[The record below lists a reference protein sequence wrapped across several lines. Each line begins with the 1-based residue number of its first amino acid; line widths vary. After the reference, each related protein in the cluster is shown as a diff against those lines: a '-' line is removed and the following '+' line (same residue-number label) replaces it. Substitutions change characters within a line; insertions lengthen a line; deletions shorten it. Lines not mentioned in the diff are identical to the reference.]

1 MKMRKIGRSNLI
13 KYYTYLGLYNIMTLF
28 TSGTI
33 LQVFLNWK
41 ELTSEGISLIV
52 SFGFLAQT
60 FGIGV
65 STFFADKIKNVAKV
79 VAVFNIPLVLFPILL
94 LYFSA
99 ENGLSA
105 ENIFSLIIP
114 FYAVFSFCIGVNAT
128 LGYKLPYHITDISN
142 YGTISSVSGIISNL
156 LGIGSSFVFV
166 LLTGIFEYQKVIFSG
181 YLIVCVAIVLGVIAI
196 FSVKKYEAGLET
208 VKQNSIAKEIWA
220 VLKTPFMKFLIVP
233 NFLRGIGSGILGMS
247 AVIMIAQ
254 LGVSEN
260 ISSVLSVAMA
270 VSVVIGCIVFGQ
282 IYRRVR
288 VIKCILVGG
297 LIGTVFLCLM
307 IANKNPMVFVL
318 MYSLTWLCFTFVD
331 YGIPVYVTQIVGYE
345 HMGTYSAIRM
355 LIHMSG
361 TTVATFISGK
371 MIDNNSFL
379 LLLLG
384 GGCITIAVVSYYVFE
399 KIFGKRN
406 IGA

>member
-1 MKMRKIGRSNLI
+1 MKMQKIGKSNLI

-41 ELTSEGISLIV
+41 ALSSEEISLII
-52 SFGFLAQT
+52 SFGFLMQT

-65 STFFADKIKNVAKV
+65 STFFADKIKNVSKV
-79 VAVFNIPLVLFPILL
+79 VAIFNIPLVLFPMLL
-94 LYFSA
+94 LY
-99 ENGLSA
+99 LSA
-105 ENIFSLIIP
+105 ENALNAENILSLIIP
-114 FYAVFSFCIGVNAT
+114 VYAVFSFCIGVNAT
-128 LGYKLPYHITDISN
+128 LAYKLPYHITDISN

-166 LLTGIFEYQKVIFSG
+166 LLTGVYEYRKVIFFG
-181 YLIVCVAIVLGVIAI
+181 YLIVCFAIVSGVVAI
-196 FSVKKYEAGLET
+196 FSVKKYEAELEN
-208 VKQNSIAKEIWA
+208 VKQKNIAKEIWI

-254 LGVSEN
+254 LGASES
-260 ISSVLSVAMA
+260 ISSLLSVAMA
-270 VSVVIGCIVFGQ
+270 ISVVIGCIIFGQ
-282 IYRRVR
+282 IYRKIR
-288 VIKCILVGG
+288 VIKCVLVGG
-297 LIGTVFLCLM
+297 LVGTVFLCLM

-318 MYSLTWLCFTFVD
+318 MYSLTWLFFTFVD

-355 LIHMSG
+355 LTHMSG

-384 GGCITIAVVSYYVFE
+384 GACITISVVSYYAFE
-399 KIFGKRN
+399 KTLGRRN
-406 IGA
+406 LRA